1 MAWYS
6 SLTEHLLGQE
16 NIDLK
21 GQSYQAIV
29 NELEGRFL
37 ALYKELLL
45 YQMKSVCSYYKNRGL
60 VILRSTINLDDW
72 DSEMQGIK
80 NAEKAVQN
88 DSDNYCTV
96 YSKDTIQGKNNKLL
110 PAAYKWIIDTLEY
123 RGFANWSDR
132 GSCQVLWLSGPAST
146 RKTMLVIG
154 IISEISRQSFNLALR
169 PAYFFF

>member
-6 SLTEHLLGQE
+6 SLTEHLLRQE

-21 GQSYQAIV
+21 GQSYQAVV

-72 DSEMQGIK
+72 DSEM
-80 NAEKAVQN
+80 
-88 DSDNYCTV
+88 
-96 YSKDTIQGKNNKLL
+96 
-110 PAAYKWIIDTLEY
+110 
-123 RGFANWSDR
+123 
-132 GSCQVLWLSGPAST
+132 
-146 RKTMLVIG
+146 
-154 IISEISRQSFNLALR
+154 
-169 PAYFFF
+169 